1 MSTTPGQQ
9 MDSLLTVHWKS
20 GMAQT
25 SRSGDGVGMEVVVAG
40 EAVARVWV
48 VLEAD
53 ARGDLVS

>member
-1 MSTTPGQQ
+1 
-9 MDSLLTVHWKS
+9 
-20 GMAQT
+20 MAQT